1 MTPPNFTSLGF
12 GFGAPQYVL
21 TTTEGYVISRSLRFN
36 SADNAYL
43 SRTPAS
49 AGNRKTW
56 TWAGW
61 VKRSAPSGLSN
72 QSLFSCNV
80 SNDNAGTFH
89 IYFDSDDALYA
100 TNWFTNF
107 RATNQVFRD
116 FSSWYHIVV
125 SVDTTDTTANDRI
138 KIYVNGVRVTSFA
151 SEINPTLNEDLA
163 VNQAGIHY
171 INRISTSYSNG
182 YQADVHFI
190 DGQALDQYSFG
201 EFDDNGV
208 WQPIEFVASGPNDGT
223 IWSDSL
229 SNEYTLYNQAAS
241 PVVGDGSFG
250 FDGSLFNLVTDWNG
264 VYNQNYSYR
273 LEFIPP
279 TPIPFTQQVRVYTRA
294 AGNSPYSNNFYVDTG
309 SGYGSAIP
317 HVQDSWVTVAS
328 GSGSL
333 HKLKSTAVQNGTSWA
348 AIEIDGVVLINGD
361 TANIGTN
368 GFHLPFSDNSTAAA
382 LGTDTSGNGN
392 TWTVNNISVTAGA
405 GNDSLFDSP
414 QNGTQT
420 DTGAGGEVSGNYATL
435 NPLNTLGS
443 SPSLAN
449 GNLQITSTASYD
461 TLSTIGVSSGKWYCE
476 LTVTAKNALGIAGII
491 DIQNTRPSAY
501 SLSGQTY
508 VTYRSTGTVEGNQTG
523 GTGFSWAQGDTLG
536 FALDLDSGTQTLKV
550 YKNGSLESTSNI
562 TASGVT
568 WAMNYFYSEGTSDYT
583 VNFGQRAFAYSAP
596 SGFKALCTA
605 NLDDPTIAD
614 GSDYMDVVLYTG
626 NGTSQTISGL
636 EFSPDFAWIKGKSVA
651 SGHGLFDTVRGAT
664 KRLLSHTTS
673 LELTNSQYLNSFTS
687 DGFGIGNH
695 SSINTLDETYVG
707 WTWDAGHPST
717 PATGAVSFDGTG
729 DHLVLPASADFNFGS
744 GDFTIEFFWYPTS
757 TDRQGLYH
765 GSFGADY
772 SIGIDYNGFDNNKKL
787 GFWASSNGTSWDIA
801 NADGSGNGITTGE
814 PTQNAWNHIAFVR
827 DGNTLVMYLNGSNV
841 GSVTSSDTI
850 DLADTDT
857 PAIGAWWNSDT
868 AMSDVHGYISNFRI
882 VKGTALYTSSFT
894 PPTAELT
901 NVTNTKLLCCQ
912 STTSATTAAVS
923 PGTITANGNAAAT
936 TYNPLDAFSVNGT
949 GYSTASAA
957 GITQGTIPLTGASVN
972 QSAGFSIVSYTGN
985 DGSSGTVGH
994 GLGSK
999 PSMFIVKNRDTSGDD
1014 WIVYHEALGA
1024 TKRIKLNSTET
1035 ATTSSSQFN
1044 DTEPTSSL
1052 FTVGSLQNIND
1063 SYAYVAYCFAPV
1075 EGYSAFGSYTGN
1087 GNADGP
1093 FVFTNF
1099 RPRWIMTKASSAGGN
1114 WQIIDTT
1121 RDVYNLANSKLW
1133 PSQSYEENSS
1143 TLGGASADNLDVLS
1157 NGFKLRTTN
1166 AGTNGSN
1173 VTYIYAAFAENPFR
1187 TARAR

>member
-1 MTPPNFTSLGF
+1 MPIFNNALA
-12 GFGAPQYVL
+12 GAAGQAGGAAPV
-21 TTTEGYVISRSLRFN
+21 GYQIERSLRFN
-36 SADNAYL
+36 SADSAYL
-43 SRTPAS
+43 YKNFGS
-49 AGNRKTW
+49 AGNGTTW
-56 TWAGW
+56 SFSWWQKKDPTNTGQQY
-61 VKRSAPSGLSN
+61 VFSAESGSSETSISFAYSAERFYISHWN
-72 QSLFSCNV
+72 GSS
-80 SNDNAGTFH
+80 
-89 IYFDSDDALYA
+89 SDFLKV
-100 TNWFTNF
+100 TN
-107 RATNQVFRD
+107 RLFRD
-116 FSSWYHIVV
+116 PTAWYHFLVVLDTTNSVAEDRLRIYTNGIRETSWFSSTNP
-125 SVDTTDTTANDRI
+125 SPNFSANIGKNVAHAIGR
-138 KIYVNGVRVTSFA
+138 KA
-151 SEINPTLNEDLA
+151 SANNYAL
-163 VNQAGIHY
+163 
-171 INRISTSYSNG
+171 SSYL
-182 YQADVHFI
+182 ADVHFI
-190 DGQALDQYSFG
+190 DGQALDPTDFG

-208 WQPIEFVASGPNDGT
+208 WQPIAFTGFGDNPNNGT
-223 IWSDSL
+223 TWS
-229 SNEYTLYNQAAS
+229 SNVTGTPLNSTVSQA
-241 PVVGDGSFG
+241 
-250 FDGSLFNLVTDWNG
+250 FDGSLATGAQPDSLLTWTPSSTITAQ
-264 VYNQNYSYR
+264 NQIR
-273 LEFIPP
+273 LYI
-279 TPIPFTQQVRVYTRA
+279 Y
-294 AGNSPYSNNFYVDTG
+294 
-309 SGYGSAIP
+309 
-317 HVQDSWVTVAS
+317 
-328 GSGSL
+328 
-333 HKLKSTAVQNGTSWA
+333 QNGYTSSYGTFEHNGTNLATSIASQLGDGVAGWYTLPSNTITQLEWSRDSGVGSWYLRA
-348 AIEIDGVVLINGD
+348 VEVDGYVLIDGADDNS
-361 TANIGTN
+361 
-368 GFHLPFSDNSTAAA
+368 FHLDFSDNSTAAA
-382 LGTDTSGNGN
+382 LGTDTSGNDN
-392 TWTVNNISVTAGA
+392 DWTVNNISVTAGA